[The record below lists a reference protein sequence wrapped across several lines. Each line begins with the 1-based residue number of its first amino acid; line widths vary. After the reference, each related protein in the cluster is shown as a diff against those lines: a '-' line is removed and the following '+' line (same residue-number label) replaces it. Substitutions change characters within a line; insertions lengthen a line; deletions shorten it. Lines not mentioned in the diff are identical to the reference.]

1 MQKTMQN
8 HAAVF
13 RDGPTLEEG
22 VKKMRDLNK
31 ELDDLKVLF
40 SISISYS
47 FYRCRGKKTHIKAT
61 LGIERLCEHCEN

>member
-1 MQKTMQN
+1 MANIDKVRFSNGSVPTADLRLRMQKTMQN

-31 ELDDLKVLF
+31 ELDDLKVGILYHICF
-40 SISISYS
+40 SGS
-47 FYRCRGKKTHIKAT
+47 
-61 LGIERLCEHCEN
+61 